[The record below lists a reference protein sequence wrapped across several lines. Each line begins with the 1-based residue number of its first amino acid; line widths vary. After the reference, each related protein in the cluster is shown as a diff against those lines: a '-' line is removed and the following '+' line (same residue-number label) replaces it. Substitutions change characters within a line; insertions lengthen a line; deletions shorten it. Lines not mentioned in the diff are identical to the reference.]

1 MNVHAFATDYD
12 GTIADANRVAE
23 PTARAL
29 ERVRA
34 TGRKVLLVTGR
45 MLPDLRSVCP
55 DVDRMFDAVIAEN
68 GALVYFPDRRELRTL
83 GDPPEPALIEALRR
97 RGVRFDLGDAIL
109 ATDAPFAEATLAA
122 IQETGVNRT
131 LVFNK
136 GALMLLPGG
145 VTKGTGL
152 SIALAA
158 LELSPHNMVGIGDAE
173 NDHAFLALSE
183 CAVAVA
189 DAVPALR
196 ERADYVTR
204 APSAAGVVEFIEE
217 HLLHD
222 LVDLIPRL
230 TRHDLPLGEQ
240 GDGRPVTVSAHG
252 TRLLIVG
259 PSGSGKSTLTGV
271 LAERVIEGGRSL
283 LLLDPEGDYRTL
295 AELERVVVFGGKG
308 ERALPTADEVD
319 QLLRQPAASLVLD
332 LSAMSRSE
340 KVAYA
345 TTVLATVAT
354 VRSSLGLPHWLVVDE
369 AHHVFPAEGSPAA
382 ELLRPGAESLVLI
395 TLAAGELA
403 ARVRPLA
410 NVVASTEVAAF
421 RDGVRTV
428 LATRDAGAAV
438 AIGDGALDRGEAAIA
453 WLSPDAPRRTV
464 PRRSPPC
471 PASAPHPQVHR
482 GRASTGSLVL
492 LPRSHRQ
499 PQPPRRQP
507 GPVRRAGRGR
517 GRGDVGV
524 PSRARRVLGL
534 GARHDQGPGA
544 QRGDRR
550 RGARRAAARRVA
562 PADPRAPAS
571 PLRGVALA
579 GRGGPVHRTSRASLS
594 PRRPRKVGW
603 RSLPSSVRSVK
614 PSWATSSGSTH
625 TISRSRGG
633 STNGDWAR
641 RRGARRRCRSA
652 SVASVKPVPTFPA

>member
-12 GTIADANRVAE
+12 GTIADANRVADS
-23 PTARAL
+23 TARAL

-34 TGRKVLLVTGR
+34 SGRKLFLVTGR
-45 MLPDLRSVCP
+45 MLPDLRAVCP
-55 DVDRMFDAVIAEN
+55 DVDRMFDAVVAEN
-68 GALVYFPDRRELRTL
+68 GALVYFPERRELRTL
-83 GDPPEPALIEALRR
+83 GDAPEPALVDALHR
-97 RGVRFDLGDAIL
+97 RGVRFDLGAAIL
-109 ATDAPFAEATLAA
+109 ATDAPYAEAALAA

-152 SIALAA
+152 GVALGA

-173 NDHAFLALSE
+173 NDHAFLAMSE

-189 DAVPALR
+189 DAVPALK

-240 GDGRPVTVSAHG
+240 PDSAPVAVAAHG

-319 QLLRQPAASLVLD
+319 QLLRQRGASLVLD
-332 LSAMSRSE
+332 LSALSRSE

-345 TTVLATVAT
+345 TTVLSTVAT

-369 AHHVFPAEGSPAA
+369 AHHVFPTEGSPAA

-395 TLAAGELA
+395 TLAATDLA
-403 ARVRPLA
+403 APVRQLP
-410 NVVASTEVAAF
+410 NVMASTEVAAF
-421 RDGVRTV
+421 QDAVRTV
-428 LATRDAGAAV
+428 LAARDASAPLP
-438 AIGDGALDRGEAAIA
+438 IGDGVLGRGEAALA
-453 WLSPDAPRRTV
+453 WLEPT
-464 PRRSPPC
+464 
-471 PASAPHPQVHR
+471 
-482 GRASTGSLVL
+482 
-492 LPRSHRQ
+492 PRSVRFRVGRRRVQHRRHLRKYTEGEL
-499 PQPPRRQP
+499 PPDRSFFFR
-507 GPVRRAGRGR
+507 GPTASLNLRAANLVRFVELAEGVDEATWAFHLEHGEYSAWVRDMIKDPELAAEIAAVERAGL
-517 GRGDVGV
+517 
-524 PSRARRVLGL
+524 PAPESRRKILEQL
-534 GARHDQGPGA
+534 RHRYA
-544 QRGDRR
+544 
-550 RGARRAAARRVA
+550 V
-562 PADPRAPAS
+562 
-571 PLRGVALA
+571 
-579 GRGGPVHRTSRASLS
+579 
-594 PRRPRKVGW
+594 
-603 RSLPSSVRSVK
+603 
-614 PSWATSSGSTH
+614 
-625 TISRSRGG
+625 
-633 STNGDWAR
+633 
-641 RRGARRRCRSA
+641 
-652 SVASVKPVPTFPA
+652 